1 MTQAPYASTHGE
13 IGTPEEIAYEA
24 RAQEG
29 SIWTGGRLLIGVL
42 AFANAALAFAYFY
55 LRSTNSGDLWRP
67 HDITAPTA
75 WGAAI
80 MSLAVAS
87 AVVVAFGLRRL
98 RLGVAVDWAVLW
110 WCAVLGSALAF
121 GSQIWEMTA
130 VPWAAPGVSGYT
142 SVFTAWEGMNL
153 VLLFGGFYWLE
164 TILAR
169 HVRLRRAARQEG
181 TDESALLADRM
192 FRVSAESCAFFWGF
206 IAVVSLF
213 FWVFFY
219 LA

>member
-29 SIWTGGRLLIGVL
+29 SIWTGGRLLIGAM
-42 AFANAALAFAYFY
+42 AFAYAALAFAYFY
-55 LRSTNSGDLWRP
+55 LRSTNSDTLWRP
-67 HDITAPTA
+67 GHITAPTA

-80 MSLAVAS
+80 MAFAVAS
-87 AVVVAFGLRRL
+87 AAVVMFGLRRL
-98 RLGVAVDWAVLW
+98 RLGYTTDWSIAW
-110 WCAVLGSALAF
+110 WSAVLGSGLAF
-121 GSQIWEMTA
+121 GLQIAELTQ

-142 SVFTAWEGMNL
+142 SVWTAWAGMNL
-153 VLLFGGFYWLE
+153 LLLLGGFYWVE

-169 HVRLRRAARQEG
+169 HARQYRAMKKEG
-181 TDESALLADRM
+181 GDVASLLADRM

-206 IAVVSLF
+206 IAVISVF